1 MLEKQVANFSRQV
14 LGLHWMKFPRAGLTP
29 DCTQLPD
36 PHGAPL
42 GQHVR
47 VLPETHDV

>member
-14 LGLHWMKFPRAGLTP
+14 LELHWMKFPRLGLP